1 MASALAWALRSQS
14 QSASA
19 LSRPPLFQRETGKG
33 YSAADSTAAYVSLV
47 VVSDVVADQSEDATA
62 EEAATVGQRRRR
74 NGGSVRHCRQG
85 HLSGT
90 IFLQGNPR
98 PLAKADSQ
106 PLL

>member
-33 YSAADSTAAYVSLV
+33 YSAADSTAAYAPLV

-62 EEAATVGQRRRR
+62 EEAATVAAATATEWGICPSLLPRSFKWYDFSTGQSAPF
-74 NGGSVRHCRQG
+74 G
-85 HLSGT
+85 
-90 IFLQGNPR
+90 
-98 PLAKADSQ
+98 
-106 PLL
+106 